1 MAWSRSSTRSII
13 KGKPVPPEPDGLV
26 ADVDPTLG
34 QEIFDVSK
42 LQRVSHVHH
51 HDQTDDL
58 RRAVEI
64 SERIAHGLKLP
75 RRDALRALCLT
86 TPFARLADDDER
98 RLAHIAQSHRAAARH
113 GRSVPLP
120 DEWRDL
126 PQIQAKYAGYRNW
139 PEFGPRM
146 PDAVTAFDAVG
157 RRGASAGAERKLKQ
171 RAGARHQVDLAVT
184 LRSPSEKAAST
195 ASGGGGAGNPPGLA
209 QAKNLLVHFQRLWA

>member
-1 MAWSRSSTRSII
+1 MVTRSSSTSPTRLLEAVCHILIWALSLAQQSWDLEVQAAY
-13 KGKPVPPEPDGLV
+13 GQRLPVVDAHRARLGAVGQYRQQIGEHGVLMLRHEPFHLV
-26 ADVDPTLG
+26 AP
-34 QEIFDVSK
+34 
-42 LQRVSHVHH
+42 
-51 HDQTDDL
+51 
-58 RRAVEI
+58 A
-64 SERIAHGLKLP
+64 
-75 RRDALRALCLT
+75 
-86 TPFARLADDDER
+86 PFARLADDDER

-120 DEWRDL
+120 DEWRDF
-126 PQIQAKYAGYRNW
+126 PQIQAKYAGYRDW

-184 LRSPSEKAAST
+184 LQSPSEKAAST

>member
-1 MAWSRSSTRSII
+1 MVTRSSSTSPTRLLEAVCHILIWALSLAQQSWDLEVQAAY
-13 KGKPVPPEPDGLV
+13 GQRLPVVDAHRARLGAVGQYRQQIGELGVPMLRHEPFHLV
-26 ADVDPTLG
+26 AP
-34 QEIFDVSK
+34 
-42 LQRVSHVHH
+42 
-51 HDQTDDL
+51 
-58 RRAVEI
+58 A
-64 SERIAHGLKLP
+64 
-75 RRDALRALCLT
+75 
-86 TPFARLADDDER
+86 PFARLADDDER

-120 DEWRDL
+120 DEWRDF

-184 LRSPSEKAAST
+184 LQSPSEKAAST

>member
-1 MAWSRSSTRSII
+1 VDAHRARLGAVGQYRQQI
-13 KGKPVPPEPDGLV
+13 GELGVPMLRHEPFHLV
-26 ADVDPTLG
+26 A
-34 QEIFDVSK
+34 S
-42 LQRVSHVHH
+42 
-51 HDQTDDL
+51 
-58 RRAVEI
+58 A
-64 SERIAHGLKLP
+64 
-75 RRDALRALCLT
+75 
-86 TPFARLADDDER
+86 PFARLADDDER

-120 DEWRDL
+120 DEWRDF

-184 LRSPSEKAAST
+184 LQSPSEKAAST